1 MCRDGS
7 VIPVLLN
14 ATTVKDDNGKFL
26 MSRTTFFDIT
36 EARKARSELMEK
48 NRELNDALSKVKL
61 LSGLLPICASCKKI
75 RDDDG
80 YWNSVEKYIGEHSEA
95 AFTHSIC
102 PDCARRLYPEF
113 YDK

>member
-1 MCRDGS
+1 
-7 VIPVLLN
+7 
-14 ATTVKDDNGKFL
+14 